1 MAKKSESAVS
11 FNTLMSEI
19 RAGRYA
25 PVYLLSGDEPFF
37 IDAITDALQQRVVP
51 DEEARDFDLTVFFG
65 ADSSIDDVAGAARR
79 FPVMGSRQL
88 IMLKELQAMNDGKG
102 QLNRLAPVA
111 AAPSQTTVLVIT
123 YKGEPIKATHEFVK
137 AVNKGGGVVFQSMKL
152 REWELNAHITD
163 YCRSKKVTID
173 GKAAEMLK
181 DYVGN
186 DLSRLSR
193 DIDKLIV
200 AGGGSMI
207 TPEMI
212 EENIGIS
219 KDFNNFELIK
229 AISLRNYAKSMQIVD
244 YFERNPKQNP
254 VVMTVSILFRYFSQL
269 MLAHYA
275 PDKSD
280 RGLQVQLGLSSV
292 YQLTDV
298 KAGMQRFTPASAMRV
313 IHALR
318 KLDARSK
325 GIGSMMK
332 DYALLRQFVY
342 EAFTL

>member
-11 FNTLMSEI
+11 FATLMSEI
-19 RAGRYA
+19 RAGRFA

-37 IDAITDALQQRVVP
+37 IDTLTEALQRLVVP
-51 DEEARDFDLTVFFG
+51 DEEARDFDLSIFFG

-79 FPVMGSRQL
+79 FPVMGARQL
-88 IMLKELQAMNDGKG
+88 VMLKELQAMNDSRG
-102 QLNRLAPVA
+102 QLARLAPVA
-111 AAPSQTTVLVIT
+111 ASPSPSTVLVVT
-123 YKGEPIKATHEFVK
+123 FKGEALKATHEFVK
-137 AVNKGGGVVFQSMKL
+137 AVKKGGGVVFQSMKL
-152 REWELNAHITD
+152 REWELAAHISD
-163 YCRSKKVTID
+163 YCKSRRVSID
-173 GKAAEMLK
+173 SKAAEMLK

-200 AGGGSMI
+200 AGGGARI

-219 KDFNNFELIK
+219 KDFNNFELVR
-229 AISLRNYAKSMQIVD
+229 AFSVRNYAKCMQIVD

-254 VVMTVSILFRYFSQL
+254 VIMTVSILFRFFSQL

-280 RGLQVQLGLSSV
+280 RGLQLQLGFSNP

-298 KAGMQRFTPASAMRV
+298 KAGLQRYSAASTLRV

-318 KLDARSK
+318 LLDAKSK
-325 GIGSMMK
+325 GIGSMQK
-332 DYALLRQFVY
+332 DYSLLRQFVY